1 VVAAISGVTSYVTA
15 ANERAQS
22 QLAQQNNS
30 LPKPFHL
37 CKEGEIIL
45 RQISENSL
53 LPIFVQNCVVLPL
66 LATKEAWKDIIGYIV
81 LRVEIKKA
89 EMDMEWLLGS
99 KILLSSI
106 RMK

>member
-53 LPIFVQNCVVLPL
+53 LPIFVQNCVVLHSWLQRKPGKTS
-66 LATKEAWKDIIGYIV
+66 LAT
-81 LRVEIKKA
+81 
-89 EMDMEWLLGS
+89 
-99 KILLSSI
+99 LSLEL
-106 RMK
+106 K